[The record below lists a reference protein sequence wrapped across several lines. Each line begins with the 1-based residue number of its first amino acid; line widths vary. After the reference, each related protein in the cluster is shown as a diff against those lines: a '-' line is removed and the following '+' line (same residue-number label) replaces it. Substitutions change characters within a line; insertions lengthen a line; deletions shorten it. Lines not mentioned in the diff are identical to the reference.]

1 MNSDSYETAEQLA
14 KESGAIKGCSLCG
27 GDLYAED
34 GEADQMT
41 YARATNAWKAGDRGF
56 RSMSR
61 QEVVDL
67 VKSVLDDAPITCSC
81 P

>member
-1 MNSDSYETAEQLA
+1 MNNDTYETAEQLA
-14 KESGAIKGCSLCG
+14 KESGAVKSCSVCG
-27 GDLYAED
+27 SGLYAWD

-41 YARATNAWKAGDRGF
+41 YARATNAWKEGVRGF

-61 QEVVDL
+61 KEVTHL
-67 VKSVLDDAPITCSC
+67 IKSVLDDASTTCNC

>member
-1 MNSDSYETAEQLA
+1 MNSDTYETAEQLA
-14 KESGAIKGCSLCG
+14 KESRAIIPCPICG
-27 GDLYAED
+27 NDLYAED

-41 YARATNAWKAGDRGF
+41 YARATAAWKAGDRGF

-61 QEVVDL
+61 EEVMHL
-67 VKSVLDDAPITCSC
+67 VKGVLEDAPTTCSC